1 MDKLLVLW
9 VEAVS
14 SPSVIHLLE
23 TISMIDSLEISL
35 GMIIAISVIVIL
47 KKSNVLLKFVFQR
60 GGLGNGVS
68 YMEAFG
74 YSFELVSYVY
84 PSDHTMR
91 MALFRYCLLKR
102 GIQNH

>member
-47 KKSNVLLKFVFQR
+47 KKIECIAEVCFSTRGSGKWSVLYGSIR
-60 GGLGNGVS
+60 
-68 YMEAFG
+68 
-74 YSFELVSYVY
+74 
-84 PSDHTMR
+84 
-91 MALFRYCLLKR
+91 LF
-102 GIQNH
+102 I